1 VILKYLTPYD
11 NPSTPQN
18 NRVDRCMI
26 IAIANQKGGVAKT
39 TSAIALAGLLAEE
52 GPCLAIDLD
61 AQGNLT
67 TGLGIELATEQQTA
81 SEVLL
86 GKATLLD
93 AVVKTP
99 WDVDLLPGSFSLTQA
114 EEELLKQTNSKRLYR
129 LKQALEP
136 DLRSYEHVVIDC
148 PPRLGLLTL
157 NAFAAADWLL
167 IPVQCQFFALKGLE
181 NMVKTIDTVQQRL
194 NPNLRVL
201 GVLPTMA
208 EMNTTLTQD
217 IMKQLRSQF
226 DDLHIFDPV
235 PKSVRFPES
244 NMAGKPIHHHTR
256 EWRLVQPYHEVVRQ
270 LTLLEP

>member
-1 VILKYLTPYD
+1 
-11 NPSTPQN
+11 
-18 NRVDRCMI
+18 MI

-52 GPCLAIDLD
+52 STCLAIDLD

-67 TGLGIELATEQQTA
+67 TGLGIELDSGQPTA
-81 SEVLL
+81 CDVML
-86 GKATLLD
+86 GDVPFLKAI
-93 AVVKTP
+93 APTP
-99 WDVDLLPGSFSLTQA
+99 WKVDVLPGDFSLTRA
-114 EEELLKQTNSKRLYR
+114 EEELLKQDAPERLHR
-129 LKQALEP
+129 LKHALAPHLEQ
-136 DLRSYEHVVIDC
+136 YEYVVIDC

-157 NAFAAADWLL
+157 NAFATADWLL
-167 IPVQCQFFALKGLE
+167 IPVQCQFFALKGLQ

-194 NPNLRVL
+194 NPKLRVL

-226 DDLHIFDPV
+226 DELHIFDPV

-244 NMAGKPIHHHTR
+244 SMAGKPIHQHTR
-256 EWRLVQPYHEVVRQ
+256 EWRLVQPYYDVVRQ
-270 LTLLEP
+270 ITLLES